1 MVKTEITVGREEL
14 LGRLHEVRPGLS
26 SKEIVEQSNSF
37 VFRGGEVV
45 TFNQEVMCRAPS
57 GLDPEL
63 TGAVQAK
70 PLVTSLEKMPDDEV
84 KIRVKDGDLVVTGKR
99 RSFGVHLASEIQLP
113 TSAVEQPGKKDWR
126 KLPDDFAD
134 AVKVV
139 YGCAAKDQSDHSLT
153 CVHVHPG
160 HMEACDRFQI
170 TRYTLATGVKTSIL
184 VGRDAIKFIPEFD
197 FEEVAET
204 ENWIHFRTPHG
215 LVLSC
220 CRYTDAYKPLD
231 EFLARRKGT
240 RVKFPKGLAD
250 ALDRALVF
258 SGENKDDDSVLF
270 ELEPGK
276 MRLRGEGS
284 SGWSKEFSSVTY
296 AGPDLRFVVSP
307 KLMVELLQRHNDCLI
322 TPDRRLWVDGGKFVY
337 VACLEEPKEASDGEG
352 EEAAAD

>member
-1 MVKTEITVGREEL
+1 MTKAEITVGREEL
-14 LGRLHEVRPGLS
+14 LGRLHEVKPGLS
-26 SKEIVEQSNSF
+26 PKEIVEQSNHF
-37 VFRGGEVV
+37 VFRAGEVV

-70 PLVTSLEKMPDDEV
+70 PLITSLEKMPDDEV
-84 KIRVKDGDLVVTGKR
+84 RVKTKDGDLVVSGKR

-113 TSAVEQPGKKDWR
+113 TSAVEQPEKKAWR
-126 KLPDDFAD
+126 KLPADFAD
-134 AVKVV
+134 AAKVV
-139 YGCAAKDQSDHSLT
+139 FGCAAKDQSDHSLT
-153 CVHVHPG
+153 CVHIAPG
-160 HMEACDRFQI
+160 FMEACDRFQI
-170 TRYTLATGVKTSIL
+170 TRYAVETGVKASIL
-184 VGRDAIKFIPEFD
+184 IGRDAIKFVPEND

-220 CRYTDAYKPLD
+220 CRYTDPYKPLD
-231 EFLARRKGT
+231 EFLTRKKGT

-250 ALDRALVF
+250 ALERALVF

-284 SGWSKEFSSVTY
+284 SGWAKEFSAVRY
-296 AGPDLRFVVSP
+296 DGPGLKFVVSP
-307 KLMVELLQRHNDCLI
+307 KLMTELLQRHTDCVI

-337 VACLEEPKEASDGEG
+337 VACLEEPKENTDGKE
-352 EEAAAD
+352 EEAS